1 MEQIAGNFSDLLYS
15 LVRGSGYKTLKD
27 AVRDMNRNGI
37 SVSYPTVAA
46 YGNRSTCPRL
56 NTAVEILNF
65 FGFEASAEQIEDL
78 LQRSRSE
85 LKKNISD
92 EKSINAGIRIPV
104 ARFNMDKGMLELTIK
119 RRAEEL
125 LGEDASLN
133 SYIIELIAMDLGIE

>member
-1 MEQIAGNFSDLLYS
+1 MK
-15 LVRGSGYKTLKD
+15 KT
-27 AVRDMNRNGI
+27 
-37 SVSYPTVAA
+37 
-46 YGNRSTCPRL
+46 
-56 NTAVEILNF
+56 
-65 FGFEASAEQIEDL
+65 
-78 LQRSRSE
+78 E

-92 EKSINAGIRIPV
+92 DKSINAGIRIPI

>member
-1 MEQIAGNFSDLLYS
+1 MK
-15 LVRGSGYKTLKD
+15 KT
-27 AVRDMNRNGI
+27 
-37 SVSYPTVAA
+37 
-46 YGNRSTCPRL
+46 
-56 NTAVEILNF
+56 
-65 FGFEASAEQIEDL
+65 
-78 LQRSRSE
+78 E

-92 EKSINAGIRIPV
+92 DKSINAGIIIPI